1 MDTAHFYA
9 DWLQLYYL
17 GEKLFSLKRYEDAK
31 IIAENNVAEF
41 PDNNYIALSMAN
53 IYLALN
59 RKEDAIKFYR
69 KTLQLNPE
77 SEEAKNRLKELQAE

>member
-1 MDTAHFYA
+1 
-9 DWLQLYYL
+9 
-17 GEKLFSLKRYEDAK
+17 
-31 IIAENNVAEF
+31 
-41 PDNNYIALSMAN
+41 MAN

-77 SEEAKNRLKELQAE
+77 SEEAKNRLKKELQAE